1 MLRIAESQIGYE
13 AGQGIETKRRF
24 AALPKTIDEL
34 SKEKA
39 YLLFDSGLINSIE
52 AGTVAGLCQIHK
64 YLFDG
69 LLSFAGQVR
78 EKNISKGNFR
88 FASVLYLLESLLNIE
103 QMPEYTYEDI
113 IAKYVEMNIAHP
125 FMEGNGRS
133 GRIWLD
139 LILKKRL
146 KKCVD
151 WSKVGKRA
159 YLSAMERSPVN
170 DLEIREL
177 LRPALTESINDR
189 EVFIKGID
197 RSYYYEEE
205 GNDNGEG

>member
-1 MLRIAESQIGYE
+1 
-13 AGQGIETKRRF
+13 
-24 AALPKTIDEL
+24 LPKTIDEL

-39 YLLFDSGLINSIE
+39 YLLFDSGVIDSIE
-52 AGTVAGLCQIHK
+52 VGTIAGLCQIHK

-69 LLSFAGQVR
+69 LFSFAGQIR

-88 FASVLYLLESLLNIE
+88 FASVLYLPEILIKIE
-103 QMPEYTYEDI
+103 QMPEESFEDI
-113 IAKYVEMNIAHP
+113 VAKYVEMNVAHP
-125 FMEGNGRS
+125 FFEGNGRS

-139 LILKKRL
+139 LMLKKNQ

-151 WSKVGKRA
+151 WSQVGKRA

-170 DLEIREL
+170 DLEIREV
-177 LRPALTESINDR
+177 LRPALTERVNDR
-189 EVFIKGID
+189 EVYIKGID

-205 GNDNGEG
+205 GNYYSE

>member
-1 MLRIAESQIGYE
+1 MA
-13 AGQGIETKRRF
+13 
-24 AALPKTIDEL
+24 KTIDEQ
-34 SKEKA
+34 SKERA
-39 YLLFDSGLINSIE
+39 YALFDSVAIGSIE
-52 AGTVAGLCQIHK
+52 IGTTAGLCHIHK

-69 LLSFAGQVR
+69 LFRFAGQIR

-88 FASVLYLLESLLNIE
+88 FASAMYLSEILLKIE
-103 QMPEYTYEDI
+103 KMPENTFEEI
-113 IAKYVEMNIAHP
+113 IAKYVEINIAHP

-139 LILKKRL
+139 MMLKRSL

-151 WSKVGKRA
+151 WSLVGKRE

-177 LRPALTESINDR
+177 LRSALTDLIHDRTIFIN
-189 EVFIKGID
+189 GID
-197 RSYYYEEE
+197 RSYFYEEE
-205 GNDNGEG
+205 GDGNGEN

>member
-1 MLRIAESQIGYE
+1 MA
-13 AGQGIETKRRF
+13 KNV
-24 AALPKTIDEL
+24 DEL

-39 YLLFDSGLINSIE
+39 YLLFDSGAINSIE
-52 AGTVAGLCQIHK
+52 TGTIKGLRQIHQ

-69 LLSFAGQVR
+69 LLAFAGQIR
-78 EKNISKGNFR
+78 NANISKGNFR
-88 FASVLYLLESLLNIE
+88 FASALYLSEVLPKVE
-103 QMPEYTYEDI
+103 QMAENTFEDI

-139 LILKKRL
+139 LMLKKNL

-151 WSKVGKRA
+151 WSLVGKRA
-159 YLSAMERSPVN
+159 YFSAMERSPVN

-177 LRPALTESINDR
+177 LRSALIDGIDDR
-189 EVFIKGID
+189 EIFMKGID

-205 GNDNGEG
+205 GNDNGED

>member
-1 MLRIAESQIGYE
+1 MS
-13 AGQGIETKRRF
+13 
-24 AALPKTIDEL
+24 KTIDEL

-39 YLLFDSGLINSIE
+39 YQLFDSGAINTIE
-52 AGTVAGLCQIHK
+52 AGTVAGLCQIHN
-64 YLFDG
+64 YLFEG
-69 LLSFAGQVR
+69 LFSFAGQIRV
-78 EKNISKGNFR
+78 KNISKGNFR
-88 FASVLYLLESLLNIE
+88 FASALYLPEILIKIE
-103 QMPEYTYEDI
+103 QMPEDTFEDI
-113 IAKYVEMNIAHP
+113 IAKYVEMNVAHP

-139 LILKKRL
+139 MMLKKNL

-151 WSKVGKRA
+151 WSKVGKQA

-177 LRPALTESINDR
+177 LRPAMTERINDR
-189 EVFIKGID
+189 EVYIKGID

-205 GNDNGEG
+205 GNDNGED